1 MGEAER
7 KLGGEGRK
15 SGAGGKRRLS
25 LAASC
30 KRRGG
35 AVAEKGL
42 NTRSLGPRAGRPLR
56 RAKKNQSAH
65 LSLQLFPVRP
75 SEFMNCG
82 VGWSLERG
90 GGSAWM
96 LMVSRSVSLYPDPG
110 DSTSSPEKKTRKN
123 EARGP
128 RRRQETR
135 FRVAFF
141 LPLSHF
147 FFN

>member
-1 MGEAER
+1 MGEAGR
-7 KLGGEGRK
+7 KPGGEGRK

-82 VGWSLERG
+82 VGWGLERG
-90 GGSAWM
+90 GGKRVDVDGEPIGLA
-96 LMVSRSVSLYPDPG
+96 VPRSR
-110 DSTSSPEKKTRKN
+110 
-123 EARGP
+123 
-128 RRRQETR
+128 
-135 FRVAFF
+135 
-141 LPLSHF
+141 
-147 FFN
+147 

>member
-7 KLGGEGRK
+7 KPGGEGRK

-56 RAKKNQSAH
+56 RAKKTNRLTLA
-65 LSLQLFPVRP
+65 
-75 SEFMNCG
+75 C
-82 VGWSLERG
+82 
-90 GGSAWM
+90 
-96 LMVSRSVSLYPDPG
+96 
-110 DSTSSPEKKTRKN
+110 SSFLC
-123 EARGP
+123 GP
-128 RRRQETR
+128 R
-135 FRVAFF
+135 
-141 LPLSHF
+141 SS
-147 FFN
+147 